1 MGTSKGYIS
10 PTRIQWSNAKRAV
23 GEMIKSTN
31 SNSITKAASRFATAM
46 KSDMAVS
53 SSSTFSAAAA
63 GLIGFIN
70 RAAANGLDVA
80 LKEIDREDLLSKSSE
95 EIWDELLYY
104 YTQDGKTD
112 EDSLAIDALS
122 LATKK
127 LHIDVE
133 HLEEVQQDV
142 LLKEMLVNYICLKF
156 EYHYEEKIGKLKVP
170 SEKNDILDKMKKYIR
185 GNVYEKLPLKEM
197 ENVNFYKLDGCIY
210 VDDALEDA
218 FTTLEEMYMEE

>member
-70 RAAANGLDVA
+70 RATVNGLDVA
-80 LKEIDREDLLSKSSE
+80 LKEIDREDLLSKNSE

-142 LLKEMLVNYICLKF
+142 LLKEMLVNYISLKF

-170 SEKNDILDKMKKYIR
+170 SEKNDILDKIKRYIR

>member
-46 KSDMAVS
+46 KSDMPVS

-70 RAAANGLDVA
+70 RAATNGLDVA
-80 LKEIDREDLLSKSSE
+80 LKEIDREDLLSKGSE

-133 HLEEVQQDV
+133 HIEEVQQDV

-170 SEKNDILDKMKKYIR
+170 SEKTDILDKMKRYIR

-210 VDDALEDA
+210 VDNALEDA